1 MASATLSSRATQPL
15 DIETVRLRV
24 YRKFTMAFI
33 DDIDRVITYDD
44 FLSYQQKRSALPA

>member
-1 MASATLSSRATQPL
+1 MAGATLSRRATQPL
-15 DIETVRLRV
+15 HVAKVRLRA

-44 FLSYQQKRSALPA
+44 FLSYQQKRSALLT